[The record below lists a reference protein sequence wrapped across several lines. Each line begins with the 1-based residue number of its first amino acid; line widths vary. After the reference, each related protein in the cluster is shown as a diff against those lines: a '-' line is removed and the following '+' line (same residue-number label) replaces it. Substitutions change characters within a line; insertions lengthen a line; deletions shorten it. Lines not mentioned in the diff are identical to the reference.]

1 MILIILLY
9 VLFGL
14 SFTIGKI
21 TLFYAS
27 PFFIVGFRMIL
38 SALMLFAFLYSQ
50 STKYRPEL
58 KDWPYFLQVA
68 FFGLALPY
76 CLRAWGLQYLSATKA
91 AFIFTLMPFFTAL
104 FSYLIYKE
112 KLSYKKTTGLMF
124 GFLGMLPTLFTGTI
138 QEDLVGSIAF
148 FSFPELAILGACA
161 SFGYKFIAVKQL
173 VQKRKCPVPVANAIT
188 MLLGGVMAF
197 NLAIIAEPTWVFSS
211 ATFLFSMIAVQMLIS
226 NFISTNL
233 EAWLL
238 KSYSPTF
245 MSFASFVAP
254 LAASLFGWLLL
265 GEQMQIQYII
275 SFVMVFMGLALFY
288 SDELESPQT
297 I

>member
-9 VLFGL
+9 ALFGL

-38 SALMLFAFLYSQ
+38 SALMLFAFLYTQ
-50 STKYRPEL
+50 STKYRPE
-58 KDWPYFLQVA
+58 KEDWPYFLKVA

-112 KLSYKKTTGLMF
+112 KLSFKKTTGLML
-124 GFLGMLPTLFTGTI
+124 GFLGMLPTLFTGTV
-138 QEDLVGSIAF
+138 QEDIVGSIAF
-148 FSFPELAILGACA
+148 FSYPELAVLAACA
-161 SFGYKFIAVKQL
+161 SFGYKFIAVKEL
-173 VQKRKCPVPVANAIT
+173 VVQRKCPVPVANAIT

-197 NLAIIAEPTWVFSS
+197 NLAIIAEPNWVYSS
-211 ATFLFSMIAVQMLIS
+211 ATFLFSMIALQMLIS

-245 MSFASFVAP
+245 MSFASFIAP
-254 LAASLFGWLLL
+254 LAAALFGWLLL

-275 SFVMVFMGLALFY
+275 SFVMVFLGLALFY
-288 SDELESPQT
+288 SDEIEG
-297 I
+297 